1 MAHLITFSTDAFDPS
16 SEPENPFNPIA
27 GQSVLVWLR
36 EHALEGYESSEP
48 DCEDW
53 GWYIEVQGGDSVY
66 TVGAICFDD
75 EGDGGQ
81 GASPEWMIQVVKR
94 RTLGDVVR
102 RRNRMAADDRLTL
115 RIAEALRANVAFDRI
130 EVEFGR

>member
-1 MAHLITFSTDAFDPS
+1 MNHPNPTVRTGAGTSSTDAFDPS

-81 GASPEWMIQVVKR
+81 RGQGRCVTRVDDPGRE
-94 RTLGDVVR
+94 
-102 RRNRMAADDRLTL
+102 AAD
-115 RIAEALRANVAFDRI
+115 
-130 EVEFGR
+130 GG